1 MQIVIIGSGNVASV
15 LGRLCKQR
23 GHEIVQVVS
32 RNTSHAKLLADELKC
47 AYADYNEKLN
57 DSAGLYILA
66 VADTALQELNKSIN
80 LGTKLILHTAG
91 SVSKEVLKDIS
102 LNYGVLYP
110 LQSLRKEMEYETDI
124 PFLIDGN
131 SAETLTLVEDFAGTL
146 STNVT
151 KTSDDERLKLHVAAV
166 VVSNFTNH
174 LYAIAEDFCKKENVD
189 FALLTPLIKE
199 TAERVAHFSPAAVQ
213 TGPAVRN
220 DIFTIEKHLRILADH
235 PQLKYMYIKLTDS
248 IMTSPPTPSPK
259 GEEA

>member
-32 RNTSHAKLLADELKC
+32 RNAGHAKLLADELNC
-47 AYADYNEKLN
+47 AYADYNENLN

-66 VADTALQELNKSIN
+66 VADTALQELNKSIH
-80 LGTKLILHTAG
+80 LGNKLILHTAG
-91 SVSKEVLKDIS
+91 SVTKDVLKDIS
-102 LNYGVLYP
+102 HNYGVLYP
-110 LQSLRKEMEYETDI
+110 LQSLRKEMEYKTEI

-131 SAETLTLVEDFAGTL
+131 AADTVTLVEDFAKTL
-146 STNVT
+146 SSNVT
-151 KTSDDERLKLHVAAV
+151 KTTDDERLKLHVAAV

-174 LYAIAEDFCKKENVD
+174 LYALAEDFCKKEEVD
-189 FALLTPLIKE
+189 FALLIPLIKE
-199 TAERVAHFSPAAVQ
+199 TAERVANFSPATVQ

-220 DIFTIEKHLRILADH
+220 DIFTIDKHLRVLSNH

-248 IMTSPPTPSPK
+248 IMK
-259 GEEA
+259 G

>member
-32 RNTSHAKLLADELKC
+32 RHAAHAKLLADELDC
-47 AYADYNEKLN
+47 AYADYHEKLY
-57 DSAGLYILA
+57 DSADLYLLA
-66 VADTALQELNKSIN
+66 VADTALQELNKSIH
-80 LGTKLILHTAG
+80 LGNKLILHTAG
-91 SVSKEVLKDIS
+91 SVTKDVLKDIS

-110 LQSLRKEMEYETDI
+110 LQTLRKEMDYQTEI

-131 SAETLTLVEDFAGTL
+131 AADTITLVEDFARTL

-151 KTSDDERLKLHVAAV
+151 KTTDDERLKLHVAAV

-174 LYAIAEDFCKKENVD
+174 LYAIAEDFCKKEHVD
-189 FALLTPLIKE
+189 FALLIPLIKE
-199 TAERVAHFSPAAVQ
+199 TADRVAHFSPAAVQ

-220 DIFTIEKHLRILADH
+220 DIFTIDKHLRILSNH

-248 IMTSPPTPSPK
+248 IMK
-259 GEEA
+259 G